1 MKAVHQR
8 QIKETSKKSEK
19 DKKQHDKVKLF
30 CRKCQL
36 FACRGNDIR
45 CIKEAHHVVID
56 KDFAS
61 KFYFKKS
68 KSPRVFNEIEL
79 TGMPIFSLDLQRFPR
94 LLMCHYNCSLS
105 VVALIMLSQHC
116 HLLIT

>member
-1 MKAVHQR
+1 MRAVHQR

-36 FACRGNDIR
+36 FACSGNDIR

-56 KDFAS
+56 KDFTS
-61 KFYFKKS
+61 KFHFKKS
-68 KSPRVFNEIEL
+68 KSPRVLNEIEL
-79 TGMPIFSLDLQRFPR
+79 TGMRTFSLRLGTKDDSKQFPT
-94 LLMCHYNCSLS
+94 LS
-105 VVALIMLSQHC
+105 K
-116 HLLIT
+116 TKR